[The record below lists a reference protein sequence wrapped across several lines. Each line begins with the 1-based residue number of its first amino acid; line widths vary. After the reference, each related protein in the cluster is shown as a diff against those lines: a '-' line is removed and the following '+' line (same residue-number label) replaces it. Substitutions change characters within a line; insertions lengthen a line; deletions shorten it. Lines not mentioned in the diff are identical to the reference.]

1 MFRSIKNLLFFSP
14 KKLLNREF
22 SKKDK
27 KKILFDYLYL
37 IFLAFFCF
45 SFLRKSVKWKLLTT
59 IYTLC
64 SLQLKL
70 FNSLHF

>member
-45 SFLRKSVKWKLLTT
+45 SFLRKSVK
-59 IYTLC
+59 
-64 SLQLKL
+64 
-70 FNSLHF
+70 